1 MCCRERAAPIL
12 LLLVIAG
19 CSRPPQSTR
28 LALEDDGLRLRL
40 GQVLLEKIR
49 FRLHLDGRWLEPTDF
64 ERPTIDGD
72 VVRYRPRGSD
82 GPERVE
88 LRFSLTER
96 AALVRPVVLAR
107 ASAPLSLQAFELV
120 VPAGG
125 VGLPGLEDELLFLQH
140 GYQSWSFTGA
150 LRLAAPFGSPL
161 AAKGEP
167 ALRAGLGDPI
177 HSTRGVG
184 WWLGLLATRSGGPA
198 LVVGAVTAER
208 QRTAIL
214 PALPAAGTASLA
226 LRIGT
231 TGEVITVPRGGS
243 ATLETLA
250 LIAGADP
257 AGGLQRYA
265 TEVGRRTSPLREEA
279 VVDPTGWWSWNVF
292 FDKVT
297 EQQIVDH
304 AAFLRDELAPQ
315 GFKLVEL
322 DDGYEQLWGEW
333 EATDPSRFPSGLAGL
348 SQKVRA
354 SGLSVGL
361 WLAPFLVDETAALAK
376 NHPDWFVR
384 DPQTGKPLR
393 HAQLGV
399 RGTALVLDPTH
410 PGAAAHLRDLFGR
423 LHKAGFSLFKLDF
436 LYAGALPGQRRE
448 AVTGIEALRLG
459 LELIRQAAPGA
470 HINLC
475 GMPVLPAVGLG
486 HSLRYGA
493 DIAFTVAPPG
503 LGQIAHE
510 ARNVMLRS
518 FLDPLIRN
526 DPDQVLVRAPLTTDE
541 ARSAATL
548 AAMAGFYTAGDDLT
562 ALPADRLAILADPA
576 LLTVARGRSALP
588 LDPLAAPS
596 DDVFLSPVTDPGL
609 WSNDPRSVP
618 PSRYYREGAPAYLA
632 LFNWRTTAQTIQV
645 DLRELGH
652 AGARVREL
660 WSGRDLGD
668 GSDTVTVELRRHGVA
683 LLEIGP

>member
-1 MCCRERAAPIL
+1 MHIRERASIL
-12 LLLVIAG
+12 LLLVLAG
-19 CSRPPQSTR
+19 CSTPPKSTR
-28 LALEDDGLRLRL
+28 LSVDDDGLRLRL
-40 GQVLLEKIR
+40 GQVSLEKIR
-49 FRLHLDGRWLEPTDF
+49 LRLRLGGRWLEPADF
-64 ERPTIDGD
+64 ERPVVDGD

-88 LRFSLTER
+88 LVFSLAER
-96 AALVRPVVLAR
+96 AALVRPVVLAG
-107 ASAPLSLQAFELV
+107 ASGPLALQAFELV

-150 LRLAAPFGSPL
+150 LRLAAPFDSPL
-161 AAKGEP
+161 ASKGEL

-177 HSTRGVG
+177 HSTSGVG
-184 WWLGLLATRSGGPA
+184 WWLGLLAARADGPA
-198 LVVGAVTAER
+198 LVAGAVTARR
-208 QRTAIL
+208 QRTAVL
-214 PALPAAGTASLA
+214 PALPAAGSASLT

-231 TGEVITVPRGGS
+231 TGEVVTVPQGGS

-257 AGGLQRYA
+257 VDSLRRYA
-265 TEVGRRTSPLREEA
+265 AEVGRLTRPLREEA

-297 EQQIVDH
+297 EKQILDH
-304 AAFLRDELAPQ
+304 ADFLRDELATE

-333 EATDPSRFPSGLAGL
+333 EKTDPSRFPSGLAGL
-348 SQKVRA
+348 SQRVRA

-376 NHPDWFVR
+376 SHPDWFVR
-384 DPQTGKPLR
+384 DPQTGQPLR
-393 HAQLGV
+393 HTQLGV

-410 PGAAAHLRDLFGR
+410 PGAAAHLSGLFGR
-423 LHKAGFSLFKLDF
+423 LRQLGFSLFKLDF
-436 LYAGALPGQRRE
+436 LYAGALPGLRRE

-486 HSLRYGA
+486 HSLRFGA
-493 DIAFTVAPPG
+493 DIAFTVAPQG

-526 DPDQVLVRAPLTTDE
+526 DPDQVLVRPPLTADE
-541 ARSAATL
+541 ARTAATL

-562 ALPADRLAILADPA
+562 ALPADRLAILTNPA
-576 LLTVARGRSALP
+576 LLAVARGRSALP
-588 LDPLAAPS
+588 LDPLSAPS

-618 PSRYYREGAPAYLA
+618 PGRYYREGTPAHLA
-632 LFNWRTTAQTIQV
+632 LFNWRTTAQTVQV

-660 WSGRDLGD
+660 WSGRDLGR
-668 GSDTVTVELRRHGVA
+668 GSNDVTLELRPHGAAV
-683 LLEIGP
+683 LEIGP